1 MNTSARS
8 AEAVDP
14 VEPVDPTDPFTPSD
28 THTADQMP
36 ISRRARAAKNARR
49 RGTVWHALGL
59 LVVFLTSVFPFYW
72 MVTTSLKSQADALAV
87 PPVWIFTPT
96 LTHYIN
102 ALFEHDVAASLLNS
116 LIVASSAT
124 GLSILLG
131 TPAAYALARFE
142 FRGKE
147 DLWFWF
153 ISNRMVS
160 PVVLA
165 VPFFLIAT
173 KLDLIDT
180 HIVLILLYLTFSLP
194 IVVWICTDQFR
205 NIPVELDEAARLDG
219 ASPFRI
225 FWRINLPLAMPGV
238 VVSAIFAFIFSWND
252 LLYALVLTRTD
263 AVTSPVAATS
273 YMSGYELPWG
283 EIMATGTLIVLPM
296 VIFAL
301 AVSGRLVQG
310 LTMGAV
316 K

>member
-1 MNTSARS
+1 MSTSTDTTATVDPSAR
-8 AEAVDP
+8 A
-14 VEPVDPTDPFTPSD
+14 
-28 THTADQMP
+28 
-36 ISRRARAAKNARR
+36 RRARNARR
-49 RGTVWHALGL
+49 RATGWHFVGL
-59 LVVFLTSVFPFYW
+59 LIVFLTSVFPFYW

-87 PPVWIFTPT
+87 PPVWVFTPT
-96 LTHYIN
+96 LSHYID
-102 ALFEHDVAASLLNS
+102 ALFQHDVAHSLLNS

-124 GLSILLG
+124 FLSLLLG

-173 KLDLIDT
+173 KLDLVDT
-180 HIVLILLYLTFSLP
+180 HLVLILLYLTFSLP

-205 NIPVELDEAARLDG
+205 SIPVELDEAARLDG
-219 ASPFRI
+219 ASPWRI
-225 FWRINLPLAMPGV
+225 FWRINLPLAMPGI

-263 AVTSPVAATS
+263 AITSPVAATS

-296 VIFAL
+296 VVFAL

>member
-1 MNTSARS
+1 MNTS
-8 AEAVDP
+8 
-14 VEPVDPTDPFTPSD
+14 TDATTITGTTVTS
-28 THTADQMP
+28 
-36 ISRRARAAKNARR
+36 RARHSRNARR
-49 RGTVWHALGL
+49 RANVWHFIGL

-87 PPVWIFTPT
+87 PPVWLFTPT
-96 LTHYIN
+96 LSHYVD
-102 ALFEHDVAASLLNS
+102 ALFEHNVAASLLNS

-124 GLSILLG
+124 FLSLLLG

-173 KLDLIDT
+173 KLDLVDT

-219 ASPFRI
+219 ASPWRI
-225 FWRINLPLAMPGV
+225 FWRINLPLAMPGI

-263 AVTSPVAATS
+263 AITSPVAATS

-296 VIFAL
+296 VVFAL

>member
-1 MNTSARS
+1 MSTSTATNV
-8 AEAVDP
+8 AVAP
-14 VEPVDPTDPFTPSD
+14 LSSR
-28 THTADQMP
+28 A
-36 ISRRARAAKNARR
+36 RRARNARR
-49 RGTVWHALGL
+49 RATVWHMIGL
-59 LVVFLTSVFPFYW
+59 LIVFLTSVFPFYW

-87 PPVWIFTPT
+87 PPVWVFTPT
-96 LTHYIN
+96 LAHYTD

-124 GLSILLG
+124 FLSILLG

-173 KLDLIDT
+173 KLGLVDT

-219 ASPFRI
+219 ASPWRI
-225 FWRINLPLAMPGV
+225 FWRINLPLAMPGI

-263 AVTSPVAATS
+263 AITSPVAATS

-296 VIFAL
+296 VVFAL

>member
-1 MNTSARS
+1 MNTTSTTFGAGSATLR
-8 AEAVDP
+8 
-14 VEPVDPTDPFTPSD
+14 
-28 THTADQMP
+28 
-36 ISRRARAAKNARR
+36 SRRARIARQR
-49 RGTVWHALGL
+49 AGIGHFFGFLI
-59 LVVFLTSVFPFYW
+59 VFLSSVFPFYW
-72 MVTTSLKSQADALAV
+72 MVTTSLKHQADALAY
-87 PPVWIFTPT
+87 PPRWVFTPT
-96 LTHYIN
+96 LDHYVD
-102 ALFEHDVAASLLNS
+102 ALFQHDVAGSLINS
-116 LIVASSAT
+116 LIIASSTTVLA
-124 GLSILLG
+124 IALG
-131 TPAAYALARFE
+131 TPAAYALARYE

-173 KLDLIDT
+173 KLDLVDT

-219 ASPFRI
+219 ASPWRV
-225 FWRINLPLAMPGV
+225 FWRINLPLAMPGI

-252 LLYALVLTRTD
+252 LLYALVLTRSD
-263 AVTSPVAATS
+263 AITSPVAATS

-296 VIFAL
+296 VVFAL
-301 AVSGRLVQG
+301 LVSGRLVQG

>member
-1 MNTSARS
+1 MSTSTDTTATVDPSAR
-8 AEAVDP
+8 A
-14 VEPVDPTDPFTPSD
+14 
-28 THTADQMP
+28 
-36 ISRRARAAKNARR
+36 RRAKNARR
-49 RGTVWHALGL
+49 RATGWHFVGL
-59 LVVFLTSVFPFYW
+59 LIVFLTSVFPFYW

-87 PPVWIFTPT
+87 PPVWVFTPT
-96 LTHYIN
+96 LSHYID
-102 ALFEHDVAASLLNS
+102 ALFQHDVAQSLLNS

-124 GLSILLG
+124 FLSLLLG

-173 KLDLIDT
+173 KLDLVDT
-180 HIVLILLYLTFSLP
+180 HLVLILLYLTFSLP

-205 NIPVELDEAARLDG
+205 SIPVELDEAARLDG
-219 ASPFRI
+219 ASPWRI
-225 FWRINLPLAMPGV
+225 FWRINLPLAMPGI

-263 AVTSPVAATS
+263 AITSPVAATS

-296 VIFAL
+296 VVFAL